1 MTEERLDRLRVRT
14 PEGVSFTFELAS
26 PVTRLAAWAVD
37 KATIIAA
44 WSLLSALIM
53 IVGVLSPDLARG
65 AIRIGFFV
73 LATGYGIACEW
84 LWNGRTLGKR
94 LLHLRVMDER
104 GLPLRF
110 SQVVIRNLLRA
121 IDSLPV
127 AYLVGGGA
135 ALLGR
140 KAQRLGDFAAATIV
154 VREPPLARTDLGGLV
169 LAKYNSLRGQQHV
182 AARLRAAISPALAY
196 AALQALWRRDELEDT
211 ARVTLFAELAAH
223 FRSLTPLP
231 VEADEGISDEQFVRN
246 VVEVVFGAK
255 PGIAADGGPGPAS
268 AAAASGG

>member
-14 PEGVSFTFELAS
+14 PEGVSFTFQLAS
-26 PVTRLAAWAVD
+26 PVPRLAAWFID
-37 KATIIAA
+37 KLTILAA
-44 WSLLSALIM
+44 WTALSVLIM
-53 IVGVLSPDLARG
+53 MLAVFSPDFARG
-65 AIRIGFFV
+65 VVQVAFFA

-84 LWNGRTLGKR
+84 LWNGQTLGKR
-94 LLHLRVMDER
+94 VLHLRVMDER

-127 AYLVGGGA
+127 AYLVGGLA
-135 ALLGR
+135 ALVGR

-154 VREPPLARTDLGGLV
+154 VHEPPLARIDLGGFT

-182 AARLRAAISPALAY
+182 AARLRAGISPALAY
-196 AALQALWRRDELEDT
+196 AALQALWRREEFADA

-223 FRSLTPLP
+223 FRSLTPQP
-231 VEADEGISDEQFVRN
+231 AEAGEGISDEQFVRN

-255 PGIAADGGPGPAS
+255 PETAS
-268 AAAASGG
+268 VR